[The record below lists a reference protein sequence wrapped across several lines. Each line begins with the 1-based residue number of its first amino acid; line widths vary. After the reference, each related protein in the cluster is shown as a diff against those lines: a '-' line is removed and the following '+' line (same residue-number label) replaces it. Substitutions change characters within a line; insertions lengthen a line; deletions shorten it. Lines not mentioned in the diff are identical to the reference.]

1 MAGYVLSEPFGGVEK
16 IVLTT
21 KISEEIK
28 PKADEDLAN

>member
-1 MAGYVLSEPFGGVEK
+1 MSGYVLFEPFSGVDK

-28 PKADEDLAN
+28 PKADEDLTN